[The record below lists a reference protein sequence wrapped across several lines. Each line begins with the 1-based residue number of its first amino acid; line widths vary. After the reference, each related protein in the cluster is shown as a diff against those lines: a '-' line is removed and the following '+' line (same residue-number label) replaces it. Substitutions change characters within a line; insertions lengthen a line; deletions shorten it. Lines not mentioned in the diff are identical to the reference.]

1 MDGEGGG
8 GRRPVNS
15 YEDLV
20 EYLIGLGN
28 EAARCKEEQVQRGFL
43 PFIGAFSCAALR
55 CAALRCTA
63 LHCTALHCTALHC
76 TALHCTAAVRKL
88 PPIGVDLSWRG
99 FELICQL
106 YRIDNLLL
114 CVAACRQ
121 EPDSLAAL
129 Q

>member
-1 MDGEGGG
+1 MQ
-8 GRRPVNS
+8 RRASAERLPTVH
-15 YEDLV
+15 
-20 EYLIGLGN
+20 
-28 EAARCKEEQVQRGFL
+28 RCVF
-43 PFIGAFSCAALR
+43 LR
-55 CAALRCTA
+55 CAALR
-63 LHCTALHCTALHC
+63 CTALHC

-88 PPIGVDLSWRG
+88 PPIGVDLTWRG

>member
-1 MDGEGGG
+1 
-8 GRRPVNS
+8 VNS

-55 CAALRCTA
+55 CAA

>member
-1 MDGEGGG
+1 M
-8 GRRPVNS
+8 NS

-76 TALHCTAAVRKL
+76 THKVRALHLTTL
-88 PPIGVDLSWRG
+88 DT
-99 FELICQL
+99 
-106 YRIDNLLL
+106 DT
-114 CVAACRQ
+114 
-121 EPDSLAAL
+121 D
-129 Q
+129 